1 MLNVVN
7 DWCSKWKMQINP
19 GKTKVVH
26 FRPPSVVKSSFHFMC
41 GDNDID
47 VIPEYKYLGLILNEH
62 MDYNVM
68 AKAVAAAA
76 NRALGLLIAK
86 SKAYGG
92 MPVLCFTKLYNALV
106 GSIIDYGAAIWGTR
120 EFSCIS
126 SVQHRAC
133 RFYLGLGRYAP
144 NAAVQGDMGWPSPSQ
159 RQWLCVVRHWCN
171 MINMDSARLTKKVF
185 RWAHN
190 QALAGNKKNWVYL
203 VNKYMCDINLQE
215 ITNVHSTLNVK
226 QTVNNVKMKLNEI
239 HEIKWLEKINR
250 EEAVRGTGRNKLRT
264 YRLFKKELKTEA
276 YVNIIMPK
284 RHRSALAKFRAG
296 VAPLRIE
303 TGRYERTIVPINQRT
318 CFNCLNNIEDE
329 FHVIMKC
336 PIYNELRQELLSQVD
351 EDLIPADM
359 NENYDRPSWILKKP
373 SGCEVYTQWILL
385 LDDMN

>member
-1 MLNVVN
+1 
-7 DWCSKWKMQINP
+7 MQINP

-62 MDYNVM
+62 LDYNVM

-92 MPVLCFTKLYNALV
+92 MPVHCFIKLYNALF

-126 SVQHRAC
+126 SVQRRAC

-144 NAAVQGDMGWPSPSQ
+144 NAAVQGDTCMGWPSPSQ

-190 QALAGNKKNWVYL
+190 QALTGNKKNWVYL

-226 QTVNNVKMKLNEI
+226 QTVNNVNMKLNEI
-239 HEIKWLEKINR
+239 HEMKWLEK
-250 EEAVRGTGRNKLRT
+250 
-264 YRLFKKELKTEA
+264 
-276 YVNIIMPK
+276 
-284 RHRSALAKFRAG
+284 
-296 VAPLRIE
+296 
-303 TGRYERTIVPINQRT
+303 NQ
-318 CFNCLNNIEDE
+318 
-329 FHVIMKC
+329 
-336 PIYNELRQELLSQVD
+336 
-351 EDLIPADM
+351 
-359 NENYDRPSWILKKP
+359 
-373 SGCEVYTQWILL
+373 
-385 LDDMN
+385 